1 MTYNPLPQP
10 ADVVVNTGVSTSPV
24 SFSNPFPVTGSV
36 TLPSTSSDAFGR
48 LRVSN
53 PLTLFDSSHRYRDN
67 NLWSSLVVGT
77 GSTVGFVTA
86 QGLINIGIGTTAG
99 CSVIRETTKVFA
111 YQPGKALRNG
121 EPVLTPRG
129 WKAIEK
135 LKVGDEVFDGLG
147 NVTKVIGVYP
157 QGEREIFRF
166 TFDDGSVIDADEGHL
181 WVTIC
186 RKNSKK
192 FKKGDKNILTTEQ
205 MIQITGN
212 VPKVQDR
219 WRIPCSPI
227 LKIEETPVMI
237 DPYTLGAILGDG
249 SVSHGS
255 SVTFTTADEEL
266 LDYLVCKKIT
276 KRQGPK
282 YSYDLLGLY
291 EHIRYYQLNN
301 KNCFTKFVPNEYK
314 FNSENVRLETLK
326 GLMDTDGWVEK
337 DGCTYFSS
345 VSQQLSEDVA
355 FLVRSLGGTAKIKR
369 RESNFYYN
377 KQGVKIEC
385 SDSYQVKICMPIN
398 PFKLSRKAKGWKCK
412 WRTSFDRYVYS
423 IQRLCK
429 DKATCIRVESED
441 HTFIIRNNIVT
452 HNSLLV
458 LNTFVMNPKKTNLR
472 QRVGYFGADNGM
484 YFEVDGDTSYFVERS
499 LSLGT
504 TTRVAQE
511 DWNVD
516 KLDGT
521 GLSGITLNPS
531 KAEILWMDIEWLGV
545 GTVRIGFVI
554 DGKFIHCHSFHHANL
569 IESTYITSGSL
580 PLRYEIANTGITTS
594 VSNLKQVCSTVISEG
609 GYELRGIQQAI
620 GIPITTP
627 RTLTT
632 AGTFYPIVSLR
643 LKTSP
648 NYLDAIVILTALS
661 AMPIA
666 TGAYNWQIRA
676 SGTTTGGTWVSAGDD
691 SAVNYNITGTSHT
704 GGRILGSGFFSA
716 SNQGTT
722 KIDIL
727 KEALFKFQLER
738 NGLTSTPFEI
748 TLVVASNGNGD
759 TVVASIDWEE
769 VSR

>member
-1 MTYNPLPQP
+1 MAQFNKNTQDFLNQERTLFEVNMI
-10 ADVVVNTGVSTSPV
+10 ANKNGEVVTIE
-24 SFSNPFPVTGSV
+24 NPFPVTGTVSISTTSSASV

-111 YQPGKALRNG
+111 YQPGK
-121 EPVLTPRG
+121 
-129 WKAIEK
+129 
-135 LKVGDEVFDGLG
+135 
-147 NVTKVIGVYP
+147 
-157 QGEREIFRF
+157 
-166 TFDDGSVIDADEGHL
+166 
-181 WVTIC
+181 
-186 RKNSKK
+186 
-192 FKKGDKNILTTEQ
+192 
-205 MIQITGN
+205 
-212 VPKVQDR
+212 
-219 WRIPCSPI
+219 
-227 LKIEETPVMI
+227 
-237 DPYTLGAILGDG
+237 
-249 SVSHGS
+249 
-255 SVTFTTADEEL
+255 
-266 LDYLVCKKIT
+266 
-276 KRQGPK
+276 
-282 YSYDLLGLY
+282 
-291 EHIRYYQLNN
+291 
-301 KNCFTKFVPNEYK
+301 
-314 FNSENVRLETLK
+314 
-326 GLMDTDGWVEK
+326 
-337 DGCTYFSS
+337 
-345 VSQQLSEDVA
+345 
-355 FLVRSLGGTAKIKR
+355 
-369 RESNFYYN
+369 
-377 KQGVKIEC
+377 
-385 SDSYQVKICMPIN
+385 
-398 PFKLSRKAKGWKCK
+398 
-412 WRTSFDRYVYS
+412 
-423 IQRLCK
+423 
-429 DKATCIRVESED
+429 
-441 HTFIIRNNIVT
+441 
-452 HNSLLV
+452 SLLV

-484 YFEVDGDTSYFVERS
+484 YFEVDGDTAYFVERS

-554 DGKFIHCHSFHHANL
+554 DGKFIHCHSFHHANI
-569 IESTYITSGSL
+569 IESTYITTASL
-580 PLRYEIANTGITTS
+580 PVRYEITNTGITTS

-632 AGTFYPIVSLR
+632 AGTFYPIISLR

-648 NYLDAIVILTALS
+648 NYLDAIAIITALS

-676 SGTTTGGTWVSAGDD
+676 SGTTTGGTWVSAGVD
-691 SAVNYNITGTSHT
+691 SAVEYDITGTSYT

-722 KIDIL
+722 QIDIL

-748 TLVVASNGNGD
+748 TLVVASNRDGD
-759 TVVASIDWEE
+759 TVVASMDWEE

>member
-1 MTYNPLPQP
+1 MSYNPLPQP
-10 ADVVVNTGVSTSPV
+10 ATSVVLTGAGTSV
-24 SFSNPFPVTGSV
+24 VTFDNPFPVSLGSSSITINGSITIPTTVSVASSPANPVHTHITQIGSSGLLEDFGVSYMPVGIGTNNLNLSYLPVGISSLLNTVSIGNTVSISNTSFYVLNPVTTVAVSGIGSTVTVQGTVGIGTTGQVSLNLNSSPVSSSNPLPVTGTLSISTTSSASV

-111 YQPGKALRNG
+111 YQPGK
-121 EPVLTPRG
+121 
-129 WKAIEK
+129 
-135 LKVGDEVFDGLG
+135 
-147 NVTKVIGVYP
+147 
-157 QGEREIFRF
+157 
-166 TFDDGSVIDADEGHL
+166 
-181 WVTIC
+181 
-186 RKNSKK
+186 
-192 FKKGDKNILTTEQ
+192 
-205 MIQITGN
+205 
-212 VPKVQDR
+212 
-219 WRIPCSPI
+219 
-227 LKIEETPVMI
+227 
-237 DPYTLGAILGDG
+237 
-249 SVSHGS
+249 
-255 SVTFTTADEEL
+255 
-266 LDYLVCKKIT
+266 
-276 KRQGPK
+276 
-282 YSYDLLGLY
+282 
-291 EHIRYYQLNN
+291 
-301 KNCFTKFVPNEYK
+301 
-314 FNSENVRLETLK
+314 
-326 GLMDTDGWVEK
+326 
-337 DGCTYFSS
+337 
-345 VSQQLSEDVA
+345 
-355 FLVRSLGGTAKIKR
+355 
-369 RESNFYYN
+369 
-377 KQGVKIEC
+377 
-385 SDSYQVKICMPIN
+385 
-398 PFKLSRKAKGWKCK
+398 
-412 WRTSFDRYVYS
+412 
-423 IQRLCK
+423 
-429 DKATCIRVESED
+429 
-441 HTFIIRNNIVT
+441 
-452 HNSLLV
+452 SLLV
-458 LNTFVMNPKKTNLR
+458 LNTFVMNAPKTNLR

-545 GTVRIGFVI
+545 GTVRLGFVI
-554 DGKFIHCHSFHHANL
+554 DGKFVHCHSFHHANL
-569 IESTYITSGSL
+569 IESTYITTASL
-580 PLRYEIANTGITTS
+580 PVRYEIANTGITTS

-632 AGTFYPIVSLR
+632 AGTFYPIISLR

-676 SGTTTGGTWVSAGDD
+676 SGTTTGGTWVSAGVD
-691 SAVNYNITGTSHT
+691 SAVEYDITGTSYT

-716 SNQGTT
+716 SNQATT
-722 KIDIL
+722 QIDIL

-759 TVVASIDWEE
+759 TVVASMDWEE
-769 VSR
+769 ISR